1 MPVATV
7 LYVVTPIALF
17 AALYFVFGYAEY
29 EGTMLEVQKIFY
41 FHVSSAFTA
50 FTAFAVT
57 CICSV
62 AYLVKRRVKYD
73 LFAAKS
79 AELGLIF
86 CTIVLATGPIWARS
100 SWNTWWN
107 WEPRLTSTLILWLT
121 YVGYFILR
129 TSVSTEQKE
138 RFAAV
143 FGIVAFL
150 NVPIVY
156 YSVKIWQV
164 GSLHP
169 PTTTRSHLAESMIPA
184 WLFSWLALTLIYASL
199 LKLNTGFAWAQYRLN
214 KLQARTYPIADN
226 LGNSI

>member
-1 MPVATV
+1 MPVATA

-17 AALYFVFGYAEY
+17 AALYSVFGYAEY

-57 CICSV
+57 C
-62 AYLVKRRVKYD
+62 
-73 LFAAKS
+73 FAAKS
-79 AELGLIF
+79 AELGLTF
-86 CTIVLATGPIWARS
+86 CAIVLATGPIWARS

-107 WEPRLTSTLILWLT
+107 WEPRLTSTLILCLT

-138 RFAAV
+138 RFASV

-156 YSVKIWQV
+156 YSVKIWQT
-164 GSLHP
+164 GGLHP
-169 PTTTRSHLAESMIPA
+169 PTTTRSHLAESMKHA
-184 WLFSWLALTLIYASL
+184 WLVSWLALTLIYASL
-199 LKLNTGFAWAQYRLN
+199 LKLNIGFAWAQYRLN
-214 KLQARTYPIADN
+214 KLQARHTPI
-226 LGNSI
+226 SR